1 MSRIL
6 GMIAFFAALFTKLVC
21 GETLSDG
28 LRASY
33 AGRYAGPAGIWGH
46 LAKDVGI
53 DAQTTL
59 GNLCV
64 SAPPGVSYGPKQ
76 AEYLYLL
83 VARRGNSVAQMN
95 LGDFY
100 AQGVGVERELG
111 RAAFLLGL
119 ASDVG
124 FDWAAQ
130 RLQKIKPQMSANER
144 ARFWRLQAEWSD
156 QQRK

>member
-6 GMIAFFAALFTKLVC
+6 GIIAFFATLFTELVR
-21 GETLSDG
+21 GETISDG
-28 LRASY
+28 LRTSY
-33 AGRYAGPAGIWGH
+33 AGRYAGLAGIRGH
-46 LAKDVGI
+46 LAKAGGI

-59 GNLCV
+59 ANLCV
-64 SAPPGVSYGPKQ
+64 SAPPGVSYGPKR
-76 AEYLYLL
+76 AAHLYRL
-83 VARRGNSVAQMN
+83 VAMRVNSVAQMN
-95 LGDFY
+95 LDDFY

-111 RAAFLLGL
+111 RATFLLGL

-130 RLQKIKPQMSANER
+130 RLQKIKPQISANDR
-144 ARFWRLQAEWSD
+144 ARFLRLQAEWSD